1 MTPIIY
7 WQAREISRLAADLDF
22 PFDSDQIRHISPIE
36 WKNMEGLMSEEYRKF
51 DAADYIRTEE
61 DARGLLRAATD
72 EDLGDGVVIRAAL
85 KHAARTQNISA
96 LARDTGLNR
105 GNLYEALSEDGNPTL
120 ATLLKVTQAL
130 GLRLRLE
137 PVESPI
143 QSAQPAECRNLTAGS
158 TST

>member
-1 MTPIIY
+1 
-7 WQAREISRLAADLDF
+7 
-22 PFDSDQIRHISPIE
+22 
-36 WKNMEGLMSEEYRKF
+36 MSEEYRKF
-51 DAADYIRTEE
+51 EAADYIGTEE
-61 DARGLLRAATD
+61 DAQGLLRAATD

-85 KHAARTQNISA
+85 KHVARTQNMSA

-120 ATLLKVTQAL
+120 TTLLRVTRAL

-137 PVESPI
+137 PVEIPVEAGRPSKRGNL
-143 QSAQPAECRNLTAGS
+143 PAES

>member
-1 MTPIIY
+1 
-7 WQAREISRLAADLDF
+7 
-22 PFDSDQIRHISPIE
+22 
-36 WKNMEGLMSEEYRKF
+36 MSEEYRKF
-51 DAADYIRTEE
+51 DAAGYIKTEE

-85 KHAARTQNISA
+85 KHVARTQNMSA

-120 ATLLKVTQAL
+120 TTLLRVTRAL

-137 PVESPI
+137 PVEIPVEAGRPSKRGNL
-143 QSAQPAECRNLTAGS
+143 PAES